1 MGAANTQTLSV
12 RNTWFYAL
20 FIALLYTVVYGYL
33 FNSGDQ
39 AEHLPQVYHSLNHT
53 LYQGDFFIGE
63 YMKGFTIRDYYVF
76 VVALLSRFITTE
88 WVCFILHIFT
98 LAFSAFGIFKIT
110 QTLSNSKIAPFVAP
124 ILALIIFRNFTV
136 GGNAVHEVQFIS
148 SSLAW
153 PLVTWA
159 FYKLL
164 TEKYVAAT
172 AFAGFAVL
180 AQPLIGLQAFLV
192 IFAIIIIRSK
202 RIFFGTIIYSFIAFF
217 AASVLMLSPLLLR
230 QFLTQGNVDS
240 PLYMQLLY
248 GFRNYHH
255 YIPHLFPKTD
265 YILFVILLIPGT
277 ALLLRQK
284 TSEAKTIKMLF
295 GLIVAGLLFY
305 TYCME
310 TQTLYGI
317 GKLQW
322 FKTTVWL
329 TLFSSIFVAIA
340 FSTWIE
346 KISPPLFGRGGRG
359 VRLFLLATSA
369 LLVFFITNSSILKG
383 FDEKYQIGN
392 YTKSSRT
399 KLFEWIE
406 KNTPTNAVILVSP
419 DDDSFACIAK
429 RPQPVSFKA
438 IIHEPKFMLK
448 WYDRVMEIYGI
459 TVEECIDKNAG
470 QMASS
475 RYKERNYKE
484 HITQAITITY
494 RVDNLQTCQYA
505 ADLGPI
511 VHQEGDWVITV
522 F

>member
-1 MGAANTQTLSV
+1 MTL

-39 AEHLPQVYHSLNHT
+39 AEHLPQVYHKLNPT

-63 YMKGFTIRDYYVF
+63 YMKGFTIRYYYVF
-76 VVALLSRFITTE
+76 IVTLFSRFISTE

-110 QTLSNSKIAPFVAP
+110 QTLSTSKLAPFVAP
-124 ILALIIFRNFTV
+124 ILALIVFRNLTV

-159 FYKLL
+159 FFKLL
-164 TEKYVAAT
+164 KEKYIAAT

-180 AQPLIGLQAFLV
+180 SQPLIGLQAFLIIFGIVV
-192 IFAIIIIRSK
+192 IRGK

-217 AASVLMLSPLLLR
+217 AASVLMLSPLILR
-230 QFLTQGNVDS
+230 QFLTQGNADN

-255 YIPHLFPKTD
+255 YIPHLFPRLD
-265 YILFVILLIPGT
+265 YIKFIILITLGGILLF
-277 ALLLRQK
+277 RQK
-284 TSEAKTIKMLF
+284 TSEAKTIKILF
-295 GLIVAGLLFY
+295 GLIIAGLLFY

-310 TQTLYGI
+310 TQTFYGI

-329 TLFSSIFVAIA
+329 TLFSSVFVAIA
-340 FSTWIE
+340 FSSWIE

-359 VRLFLLATSA
+359 VRLMFPLVSVA
-369 LLVFFITNSSILKG
+369 LLIFLTNTALIT
-383 FDEKYQIGN
+383 DTHEKYQIGN
-392 YTKSSRT
+392 YVKSDRT
-399 KLFEWIE
+399 KLFQWVE
-406 KNTPTNAVILVSP
+406 KNTATNAVVLVSP

-448 WYDRVMEIYGI
+448 WYDRVKQIYGI

-475 RYKERNYKE
+475 LYKERNYKE
-484 HITQAITITY
+484 HITQAINITY
-494 RVDNLQTCQYA
+494 RIDNLQTCQYA
-505 ADLGPI
+505 TNLGVI
-511 VHQEGDWVITV
+511 IHQEGDWVLTV